1 MKKTTTLLFFV
12 ITALSIVA
20 QSAAAWDAVPLE
32 KDKDYKTAV
41 PKIKE
46 CVTYLLSHPFS
57 KEDDKS
63 ISASKLLIRWMTGT
77 PDYSFNILGNIV
89 KIDPDGQILPAYM
102 AALVKV
108 GLASPENLK
117 DLKKGE
123 LATMKI
129 VAEYCANP
137 ANKIKQTDEIK
148 KLIKAN
154 KEGKLASVLTFDA
167 K

>member
-1 MKKTTTLLFFV
+1 
-12 ITALSIVA
+12 
-20 QSAAAWDAVPLE
+20 
-32 KDKDYKTAV
+32 
-41 PKIKE
+41 
-46 CVTYLLSHPFS
+46 
-57 KEDDKS
+57 
-63 ISASKLLIRWMTGT
+63 MTGT

-89 KIDPDGQILPAYM
+89 KIDPDGQIMAAYM

-137 ANKIKQTDEIK
+137 ANKVKQTDEIK

-154 KEGKLASVLTFDA
+154 KEGKLASVLTFGA